1 MYRLYGTR
9 SEFQRCE
16 KNQQFRKAVFGL
28 SWFHTILIERKKF
41 KSLGWNVQ
49 YAFND
54 SDFTVCEDVLAM
66 YMGKLIEDKTEEGY
80 RSKDPVPWAA
90 INTLI
95 AQCNYGGRVT
105 DDRDRKLL
113 TVYAKEIFNDGL
125 IAPEMWKP
133 PGTDEDK
140 YGYPADEQQFKGPD
154 PYLQFTPA
162 FFQEKI
168 LNDFNETDY
177 PRAYGQHENAE
188 ITSQILDTNDLLQSV
203 LTLTPQDVNLSGGGG
218 DGGMVGKIK
227 NF

>member
-1 MYRLYGTR
+1 
-9 SEFQRCE
+9 
-16 KNQQFRKAVFGL
+16 
-28 SWFHTILIERKKF
+28 
-41 KSLGWNVQ
+41 
-49 YAFND
+49 
-54 SDFTVCEDVLAM
+54 
-66 YMGKLIEDKTEEGY
+66 
-80 RSKDPVPWAA
+80 
-90 INTLI
+90 
-95 AQCNYGGRVT
+95 
-105 DDRDRKLL
+105 
-113 TVYAKEIFNDGL
+113 
-125 IAPEMWKP
+125 MWKP

-188 ITSQILDTNDLLQSV
+188 ITSQILDTNDLLQAV

-227 NF
+227 SFQEQLPEYIDRFALKMKLKADSGNPLNVVL

>member
-80 RSKDPVPWAA
+80 RSKDPIPWAA

-95 AQCNYGGRVT
+95 A
-105 DDRDRKLL
+105 
-113 TVYAKEIFNDGL
+113 
-125 IAPEMWKP
+125 
-133 PGTDEDK
+133 
-140 YGYPADEQQFKGPD
+140 
-154 PYLQFTPA
+154 
-162 FFQEKI
+162 
-168 LNDFNETDY
+168 
-177 PRAYGQHENAE
+177 
-188 ITSQILDTNDLLQSV
+188 
-203 LTLTPQDVNLSGGGG
+203 
-218 DGGMVGKIK
+218 
-227 NF
+227 